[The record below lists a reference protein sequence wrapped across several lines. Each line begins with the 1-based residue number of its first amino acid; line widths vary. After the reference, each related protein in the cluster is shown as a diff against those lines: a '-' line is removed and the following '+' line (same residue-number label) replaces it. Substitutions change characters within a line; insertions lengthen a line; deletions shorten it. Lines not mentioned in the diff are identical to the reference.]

1 MVFLLFSGHE
11 TNYRSPEAVL
21 WQTDFP
27 DVGQFGE
34 AAEESEHH
42 FSERPGL
49 ERQEEL
55 QVGLGWLMALQIMA

>member
-1 MVFLLFSGHE
+1 MFFLLFSGHE
-11 TNYRSPEAVL
+11 INYRSPKAVL
-21 WQTDFP
+21 WQIGFP

-42 FSERPGL
+42 FSERSGL

-55 QVGLGWLMALQIMA
+55 QVGLGWLMAMQSMA